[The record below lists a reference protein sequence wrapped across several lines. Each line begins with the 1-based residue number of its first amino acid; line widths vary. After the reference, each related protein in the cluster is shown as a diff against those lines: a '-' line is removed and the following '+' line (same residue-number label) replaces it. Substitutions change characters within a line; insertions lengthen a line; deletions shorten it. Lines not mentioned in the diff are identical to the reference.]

1 MSQTQLEDLQQQLSA
16 LNGRL
21 AVQQILIR
29 SLIVQLAEQDQLALL
44 QFQGDLH
51 DQLRL
56 LLQSTD
62 VPDFVATDMKAYLDS
77 YLEPLI
83 AMLNLGQRH

>member
-1 MSQTQLEDLQQQLSA
+1 MPQTQLEDLQQQLSA

-44 QFQGDLH
+44 QFQGDSH
-51 DQLRL
+51 DQLQL

-62 VPDFVATDMKAYLDS
+62 VPDFVASDMKVYLDS
-77 YLEPLI
+77 YLDPLI

>member
-44 QFQGDLH
+44 QFQGDSH

-62 VPDFVATDMKAYLDS
+62 VPDFVTTDMKAYLDS